1 MWRTVGKE
9 AATSWSSHKD
19 ARQSADLAHYSVF
32 SLGPIIVM
40 AIASAGLFF
49 GYDAVT
55 SQVTS
60 SLKDM
65 LGDTGANAI
74 DAMLAGA
81 SRPAEGIL
89 ATVLGVGALLFA
101 AIEFYLHG
109 SAVAVLRILDQEN
122 HKEGDRKFSSD

>member
-1 MWRTVGKE
+1 
-9 AATSWSSHKD
+9 
-19 ARQSADLAHYSVF
+19 
-32 SLGPIIVM
+32 M